1 MSHLV
6 PFSSSVPSD
15 PSLPLPSSPSQPQR
29 SDFYSTTSAPLLGGI
44 SPPLPDTP
52 VGGGGGVGIIGRGRP
67 KALPRG
73 GSFFGAEPSDEG
85 HQTSFGSTGEERD
98 EGDLGP
104 RGGQTF
110 RQSSNPDRSSFY
122 GLNDPSLPPSSA
134 TEGASG
140 AAGGGGG
147 NYQAQSNSSQLPQR
161 TIPGGFDSSSS
172 SSHDLRPQTS
182 STFLSPQ
189 SRVGSI
195 YLLSSSSEFPPP
207 LPPPAQLLDQSHL
220 RPGILASLLSHEK
233 TLDLYRTNAK
243 KTGDADVQFEFCTFV
258 MEVVGSLDPSSSSPS
273 TAGGGGEEGEEEG
286 KRRQKALV
294 LESVGLLSKL
304 ANRGHVKSQYF
315 LADCYTQGIG
325 TLKVSPLPTF
335 PLQKNVADAR
345 GGVRINVI
353 LIKLFLYLF
362 WRENMVMWTLVIVL
376 LNAVRTDGDV
386 KKISQKPVFSYGT
399 SSPPLPPPTSSFWE
413 DIKG

>member
-1 MSHLV
+1 MSNLV

-52 VGGGGGVGIIGRGRP
+52 VGGGGGGGVGIIGRGRP
-67 KALPRG
+67 KAPPRG

-104 RGGQTF
+104 RGDQTF

-122 GLNDPSLPPSSA
+122 GLDDPSLPPSSA

-140 AAGGGGG
+140 AGAAGGGGG
-147 NYQAQSNSSQLPQR
+147 NYQTHSNSSQLPQR

-182 STFLSPQ
+182 STFISPQ

-195 YLLSSSSEFPPP
+195 YLLSSSSEFPP
-207 LPPPAQLLDQSHL
+207 PPPAQLLDQSHL

-258 MEVVGSLDPSSSSPS
+258 MEVVGSLDPSSSSSP
-273 TAGGGGEEGEEEG
+273 AIAGGVGGGGEEGEEEG

-325 TLKVSPLPTF
+325 TLKVSPPYHL
-335 PLQKNVADAR
+335 
-345 GGVRINVI
+345 
-353 LIKLFLYLF
+353 
-362 WRENMVMWTLVIVL
+362 
-376 LNAVRTDGDV
+376 
-386 KKISQKPVFSYGT
+386 
-399 SSPPLPPPTSSFWE
+399 SSPEKWS
-413 DIKG
+413 